1 MVNIAK
7 PPSDG
12 SPLPPFPLQVPAMC
26 LCRELIQLLLVGW
39 LVELGGLFVC
49 FFGLFVLI
57 FVVVVCL
64 LVLGGV
70 LLLWFFI
77 LENFWKSSLG
87 QFPERL
93 QKFFC

>member
-26 LCRELIQLLLVGW
+26 LCRELIQLLLFGW

-49 FFGLFVLI
+49 FFR
-57 FVVVVCL
+57 VVCFDFCCCSL
-64 LVLGGV
+64 FACFGWGSFALVFHSGEFLEE
-70 LLLWFFI
+70 FFR
-77 LENFWKSSLG
+77 SVS
-87 QFPERL
+87 
-93 QKFFC
+93 